1 MGSVFRKMKTKP
13 LPEGAEL
20 FTRRRKVTVRQPDGT
35 KRVEHVTERCAR
47 WKDSRG
53 RNRVELV
60 TTGEDGCPRLRL
72 ESGTYFAKYR
82 DHDDH
87 VRVVPTGCRDE
98 DNARQVLAKL
108 EKKTERV
115 HAGVVTPD
123 ELAIADRKQDPLEG
137 HLTDYL
143 STLSGSAIYRDDIRR
158 YVRRLAADCGWTR
171 LADLKRFDL
180 EKWLA
185 DQSRPGPDGRPVRSA
200 RSRNA
205 YREAMVCFG
214 NWCVTHHRMP
224 ENPFHKLPK
233 AKVKA
238 DPRRERRALTEA
250 EVARLLDTA
259 LNRPV
264 RDALRI
270 NRGARKGQLVSKL
283 TEERRLVLK
292 AQGRFRAAVY
302 QTLLLTGV
310 RVGELAELKV
320 SDLQLDDRV
329 PCVRLRASITKHS
342 QEDFLP
348 LRAELV
354 TTLRAW
360 LLERFGPGTP
370 PADSRVFDIPAG
382 FLKVFNR
389 DLDAAGIQKRD
400 ERKRTVDLHAM
411 RTTFGTMLSKSGV
424 PPRVAQQLMR
434 HSDIRLTMGVC
445 TDPKLFDLQ
454 GAIGS
459 LPPVAPPSTTRVA
472 PGVAPTT
479 VNLVQPES
487 SEVISTGEGNLL
499 KTPISKPKRRIS

>member
-1 MGSVFRKMKTKP
+1 MGSVFKKMKTKP

-20 FTRRRKVTVRQPDGT
+20 FTRKRKVTGRQPDGS
-35 KRVEHVTERCAR
+35 KRVEHVTEQCAR
-47 WKDSRG
+47 WKDARG
-53 RNRVELV
+53 KNRVELV
-60 TTGEDGCPRLRL
+60 TTGEDGTTRLRL
-72 ESGTYFAKYR
+72 ESGTYFAKFR
-82 DHDDH
+82 RHDGT
-87 VRVVPTGCRDE
+87 VQVVPTGCRDLE
-98 DNARQVLAKL
+98 AARQVLADL
-108 EKKTERV
+108 EKQTDRV
-115 HAGVVTPD
+115 RAGVVTPD
-123 ELAIADRKQDPLEG
+123 ELAMADRKLDPLEG

-143 STLSGSAIYRDDIRR
+143 ATLTGSAMYRDDIGR
-158 YVRRLAADCGWTR
+158 YVRRLAKDCGWIR

-185 DQSRPGPDGRPVRSA
+185 DETRAGRSA

-205 YREAMVCFG
+205 YREAMVCLC
-214 NWCVTHHRMP
+214 NWCVTNHRMP

-233 AKVKA
+233 AKVKT
-238 DPRRERRALTEA
+238 DPRRQRRALTEA
-250 EVARLLDTA
+250 EVARLLDVA

-270 NRGARKGQLVSKL
+270 NRGPRKGQLASKL
-283 TEERRLVLK
+283 TEERRLALE

-329 PCVRLRASITKHS
+329 PCVRLRASITKNS
-342 QEDFLP
+342 QEDFIP

-370 PADSRVFDIPAG
+370 PAESLVFDIPTS
-382 FLKVFNR
+382 FLKVFDR
-389 DLDAAGIQKRD
+389 DLKAAGISKRD
-400 ERKRTVDLHAM
+400 ERKRTVDLHAL

-434 HSDIRLTMGVC
+434 HSDIRLTMGVY

-454 GAIGS
+454 GAVDS
-459 LPPVAPPSTTRVA
+459 LPPVDTPSTHQRSPGVA

-479 VNLVQPES
+479 VNLVQPGS
-487 SEVISTGEGNLL
+487 SGVNATEETDSQQMPV
-499 KTPISKPKRRIS
+499 SKPKRRIS